1 MQFIDNCCLFWE
13 TNGSMADENKKS
25 LVEQVPPSFGYP
37 DRVHL
42 FSSSTC
48 HTRRLARPRG
58 KKKPTSWE
66 DGSLGN
72 EPTWV
77 GQPTVKQH
85 GRCEQ

>member
-1 MQFIDNCCLFWE
+1 MQFIDIFFVVKIE
-13 TNGSMADENKKS
+13 KPMTNGSMADENKES
-25 LVEQVPPSFGYP
+25 LVEQVP
-37 DRVHL
+37 
-42 FSSSTC
+42 
-48 HTRRLARPRG
+48 
-58 KKKPTSWE
+58 PTSWE